1 MPNGDAALAA
11 LKAESQQAIDQLSE
25 VPGAKSCGA
34 HEHMARAT
42 VLMLRWQIA
51 IIDHYQASDRRV
63 RNIGGAAIIAAIC
76 AGVISGNAASILQ
89 FVRALVG

>member
-1 MPNGDAALAA
+1 MPNGDTALAA
-11 LKAESQQAIDQLSE
+11 LKAESQQAIDHISE

-34 HEHMARAT
+34 HQHTARAT
-42 VLMLRWQIA
+42 ILLLRWQIA
-51 IIDHYQASDRRV
+51 IIDHFQASDRRV
-63 RNIGGAAIIAAIC
+63 RTLGITAVIAAIC